1 MAPMTGTQ
9 DTVRVLVSYSQDTP
23 EHKERC
29 RELADRLRGDGV
41 EAWIDQY
48 VPAPAEGWPR
58 WMERQIAAAKFV
70 ILVCTP
76 TFRRRFEGTETPGV
90 GKGATWEGLI
100 SNQVLY
106 DSGARNEKFVPVLF
120 EDANE
125 QAVPVVLRPFTRYTL
140 WSSYEA
146 LYRHLTDQPAVV
158 PPPVGP
164 RKNMPPV
171 AGRTPSLTPG
181 AAPPPVTPPVS
192 PTRVMPPGAEVVLQA
207 RDRVQALHELLVFL
221 FEANELRMWLRFSP
235 EGEAVVRA
243 LPGESVS
250 KAELMYKATDLLNRR
265 GLVDAEFFDRLRE
278 HLPRQAAVIDHVR
291 TRWLG
296 A

>member
-1 MAPMTGTQ
+1 MSTAP
-9 DTVRVLVSYSQDTP
+9 DTVRVLVSYSQDTAA
-23 EHKERC
+23 HKERC
-29 RELADRLRGDGV
+29 RELADRLRSDGV

-48 VPAPAEGWPR
+48 VPAPPEGWPR
-58 WMERQIAAAKFV
+58 WMQQQIAGARFV
-70 ILVCTP
+70 LLVCTP

-100 SNQVLY
+100 STQVLY
-106 DSGARNEKFVPVLF
+106 DNGARNEKFVPVLF
-120 EDANE
+120 ENANE
-125 QAVPVVLRPFTRYTL
+125 QVVPDVLRPFTRYML
-140 WSSYEA
+140 PDGYDA
-146 LYRHLTDQPAVV
+146 LFRHLTDQPAIV

-164 RKNMPPV
+164 RKTMPPV
-171 AGRTPSLTPG
+171 TGRPSSPTPETTPP
-181 AAPPPVTPPVS
+181 AVTPPVN
-192 PTRVMPPGAEVVLQA
+192 PTHVVPPGAEVVLQA
-207 RDRVQALHELLVFL
+207 RDRVQALHELLSFL

-250 KAELMYKATDLLNRR
+250 KAELMYKATDLLSRR

-291 TRWLG
+291 ARWLG